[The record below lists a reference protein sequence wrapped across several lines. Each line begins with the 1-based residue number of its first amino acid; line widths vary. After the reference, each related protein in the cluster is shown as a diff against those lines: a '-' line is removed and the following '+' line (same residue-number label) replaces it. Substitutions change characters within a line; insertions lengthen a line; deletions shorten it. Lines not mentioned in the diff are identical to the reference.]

1 MRKPSKPLA
10 PAGRSWNKTKPLELT
25 LHKAV
30 VQALQEH
37 CYPYWCW
44 FHVPNGA
51 PTNAITGARFKA
63 MGLKPGIPD
72 LVLVAPDN
80 TVRFLELKREG
91 GKLSEAQL
99 DFQVFCIAHG
109 HQHAVVDN
117 LRDALAV
124 LSNWNCLRVKL

>member
-1 MRKPSKPLA
+1 MKRKPLPPVQSEQA
-10 PAGRSWNKTKPLELT
+10 
-25 LHKAV
+25 LHRAV

-37 CYPYWCW
+37 CYPYWAW

-51 PTNAITGARFKA
+51 PTNAVTGARMKA

-91 GKLSEAQL
+91 GKLSTAQQE
-99 DFQVFCIAHG
+99 FQTFCIAHG
-109 HQHAVVDN
+109 HQHAVAEA
-117 LRDALAV
+117 LRDALAI
-124 LSNWNCLRVKL
+124 LHDWGCLRVRL